1 MSPMIKQPLAVEH
14 ALLGLLRE
22 RPMHAYEIHQRL
34 VQAEA
39 LGLVWRLKQ
48 SQVYALL
55 GRLEDSGYLVGI
67 AEPPGA
73 GPPKRTLRL
82 TDAGRAAFEHWVTAP
97 VEHGRDFR
105 IEFLAKL
112 FFAAQA
118 SQQAAEML
126 IEQQRDACRG
136 WLAELHAQAEP
147 LRAGRRYDWLVLR
160 FRIGQIEA
168 ILSWLDASAAVLAA
182 SANEPPTVK
191 V

>member
-1 MSPMIKQPLAVEH
+1 MVKQPLGLEH

-55 GRLEDSGYLVGI
+55 GRLEEAGYAAGAL
-67 AEPPGA
+67 EPPGA
-73 GPPKRTLRL
+73 GPPRRILRL
-82 TDAGRAAFEHWVTAP
+82 TPEGRAAFERWVVSP
-97 VEHGRDFR
+97 VRHGRDFR

-112 FFAAQA
+112 FFAGQNDQRAV
-118 SQQAAEML
+118 AAL
-126 IEQQRDACRG
+126 IARQRQECGAWLTELRA
-136 WLAELHAQAEP
+136 LAEPIREARP
-147 LRAGRRYDWLVLR
+147 YDWLVLQ

-168 ILSWLDASAAVLAA
+168 ISAWLDTSAALLVRAGA
-182 SANEPPTVK
+182 PER
-191 V
+191 